1 MAFTRFHDDK
11 CRVEKQLQEMTDP
24 GRYLLN
30 VPGNGTKPCFMED
43 PFIRM
48 QGWGANLRTNCVNLD
63 SSLRGLGRPLTRDC
77 VEENNYKLHTPQSQ
91 EISYPSCQPITD
103 QSRAT
108 NPAWMVKDK
117 EQVNWYILPLNPQ
130 ENVCIPFHNNVS
142 TRILEK
148 DSFKPKYP
156 CVAGSNNVELPTY
169 AFNHSVGPLSQNC
182 SQTDSCS
189 RVV

>member
-11 CRVEKQLQEMTDP
+11 CRVEKQLQEMTDQ
-24 GRYLLN
+24 GRYILD
-30 VPGNGTKPCFMED
+30 VPGNGTKPCFMDD

-63 SSLRGLGRPLTRDC
+63 SDLKGLGRQLNRDC
-77 VEENNYKLHTPQSQ
+77 VKENNYKTHTPYSDP
-91 EISYPSCQPITD
+91 ISYPNCQPITD

-108 NPAWMVKDK
+108 NPAWMVRDK

-130 ENVCIPFHNNVS
+130 ENTCIPFHNNVS
-142 TRILEK
+142 TRIVEK
-148 DSFKPKYP
+148 DNYVPQYP
-156 CVAGSNNVELPTY
+156 CVAPNGEGTLPTY
-169 AFNHSVGPLSQNC
+169 SFNHTVSPLSQNC
-182 SQTDSCS
+182 SQTDSCN